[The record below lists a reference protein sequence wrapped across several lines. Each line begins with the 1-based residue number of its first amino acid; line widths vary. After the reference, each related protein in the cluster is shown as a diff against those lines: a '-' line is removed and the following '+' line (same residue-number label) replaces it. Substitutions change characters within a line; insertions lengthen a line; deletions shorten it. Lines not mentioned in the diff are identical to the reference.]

1 MEENEE
7 LMYSGTNQ
15 EEVSVAPRIQ
25 KHAIICFV
33 IALLFCIGMWFQPQ
47 EIGFWGGILFIVFA
61 TLFTT
66 IGVFIGDAL
75 RRFAMPDAFF
85 STGFVDTIKQ
95 KLFWGFGPQVIGW
108 IVGIVVTNGFLAN
121 VLGLTQFA

>member
-7 LMYSGTNQ
+7 MMCSGTNQ
-15 EEVSVAPRIQ
+15 EETIQTPKIQ
-25 KHAIICFV
+25 KYALICFV
-33 IALLFCIGMWFQPQ
+33 IALLCCIGMWFQPQ
-47 EIGFWGGILFIVFA
+47 EIGFWGGILFIIFA
-61 TLFTT
+61 TIFTT

-95 KLFWGFGPQVIGW
+95 KVFWGVGPQLIGW
-108 IVGIVVTNGFLAN
+108 IVGIVVTNGFLIN